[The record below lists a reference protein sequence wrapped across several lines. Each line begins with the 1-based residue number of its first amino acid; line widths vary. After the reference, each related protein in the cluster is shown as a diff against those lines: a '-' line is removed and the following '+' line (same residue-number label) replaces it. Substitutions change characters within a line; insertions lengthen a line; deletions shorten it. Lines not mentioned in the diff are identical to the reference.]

1 MHGYELNR
9 RREVLSGLV
18 GGAVT
23 FATSPVKAAEPPIPD
38 MVPAGT
44 SLTVGGPTLQTMFR
58 LSGELAKLP
67 FKVDFTTFSGGP
79 SVLDAFRANALD
91 VGSGNDIP
99 AIHETWLGFNIKIIA
114 VIQRRNVPHPAQFGI
129 APGSNIST
137 LADLRGKRIAYSA
150 GQMQGSVVLRVLKRY
165 GIKKSEVQ
173 LIPLPSRNDV
183 YVNALSARLV
193 DAAPIGGTVFAKHF
207 IDQYGRDGAKLLAP
221 DHIVENP
228 VNLWVKAELLENPS
242 KAAAVKAYL
251 KAYIRASLWVEAH
264 KQEWIEQYYVKN
276 QGLSREDAEYV
287 SANIGTLDIL
297 DNWDQAIRD
306 EQDTINFMASET
318 GQKPFDA
325 HRMFDRRFEA
335 VAAQTLRGAKG

>member
-1 MHGYELNR
+1 
-9 RREVLSGLV
+9 
-18 GGAVT
+18 
-23 FATSPVKAAEPPIPD
+23 
-38 MVPAGT
+38 
-44 SLTVGGPTLQTMFR
+44 MFR
-58 LSGELAKLP
+58 LSGELARLP

-91 VGSGNDIP
+91 IGLGNDIP

-129 APGSNIST
+129 APGSNIHT

-207 IDQYGRDGAKLLAP
+207 IDQYGRDGAKTARARPYRGKSCQPVGKSRAP
-221 DHIVENP
+221 GE
-228 VNLWVKAELLENPS
+228 PS

-251 KAYIRASLWVEAH
+251 KAYIRASVWVEAH
-264 KQEWIEQYYVKN
+264 KQEWIEQYYMKN

-318 GQKPFDA
+318 GQKPFNA
-325 HRMFDRRFEA
+325 YRMFDRRFEA
-335 VAAQTLRGAKG
+335 VAAQTLREAKG